1 MKKIIYSAFYIVKF
15 LMLEF
20 LNFFLFIKNLIINR
34 FDNFGLIN
42 FIISF
47 FQKKINF
54 KNNDI
59 NKFISKNKKLTEQ
72 EKIKKG
78 NNEILVELLLSHHS
92 EPMIMNCLIAKDLQR
107 MYKTRITALINKE
120 DILTKKIAESFG
132 IKNFIYHKKNN
143 IFQNFIFF
151 LRAMYIYNYQP
162 TNKKFKNIKYK
173 NFEIGKSALEN
184 YLRWH
189 NNNLFKKDK
198 FLLIYFLSKSILS
211 IENSLKIFETK
222 FKYFVIGEIQFIPNK
237 LLFL

>member
-59 NKFISKNKKLTEQ
+59 KKFISKNKNLTEQ

-92 EPMIMNCLIAKDLQR
+92 EPMIMNCLIAKDLP
-107 MYKTRITALINKE
+107 KE
-120 DILTKKIAESFG
+120 C
-132 IKNFIYHKKNN
+132 IK
-143 IFQNFIFF
+143 
-151 LRAMYIYNYQP
+151 
-162 TNKKFKNIKYK
+162 
-173 NFEIGKSALEN
+173 LE
-184 YLRWH
+184 LQH
-189 NNNLFKKDK
+189 
-198 FLLIYFLSKSILS
+198 
-211 IENSLKIFETK
+211 
-222 FKYFVIGEIQFIPNK
+222 
-237 LLFL
+237 